1 MRCMKSI
8 DISFFTV
15 KPSFERQRY
24 TKAALGAALMAT
36 VGCSFIAQGRLSG
49 RAPKGLEQVGRSLH
63 EMGMLKIDNMT
74 YIYLFFVFLL
84 KII

>member
-63 EMGMLKIDNMT
+63 EMGMLH
-74 YIYLFFVFLL
+74 
-84 KII
+84 